1 MNEIIVC
8 GGISIISSELE
19 AILLEHPDITAAA
32 VIGAPSEQWGQTPV
46 AFVEVWGPISFNVE
60 AATDWVNAKLGKQE
74 HLYEMHIMERMP
86 RNSKGEVFKQKL
98 RDQLNVSALT
108 PSAD

>member
-1 MNEIIVC
+1 MWRMNEIIVC
-8 GGISIISSELE
+8 GGLSIMSSKLE

-60 AATDWVNAKLGKQE
+60 AAIVWVNAKLGKQE
-74 HLYEMHIMERMP
+74 HLYEIHIMERLP
-86 RNSKGEVFKQKL
+86 RNSTGELVRQKL
-98 RDQLNVSALT
+98 RDQLSVSS
-108 PSAD
+108 P